1 MTLRNAMIHEIME
14 KSFQLEEMEEI
25 RRKHTLVT
33 IKMFTVVPDEGL
45 GMLL

>member
-1 MTLRNAMIHEIME
+1 MTLRNAMMHEME

-25 RRKHTLVT
+25 RRKHTLV
-33 IKMFTVVPDEGL
+33 PDEGL